1 MNEANCSVTNGNPI
15 HRLNNELR
23 PKRSNLSRSSGSQN
37 NGCTTLSATT
47 IERIFT
53 NSQRGNIANKIDFQN
68 ASPVAQVQAEAY
80 YGGDGGEGKLSRP
93 ENQWSK
99 EFSWSYKNKSIDVVM
114 PGRMKNE
121 KYSIGFHDKVFTP
134 YRNEAYR
141 LNHLYPY
148 GKTYGGCSSASNG
161 HWETQFELIED
172 QLISELKIAKK
183 VEQTP
188 IGYDYLAEYEETID
202 FKYTSLPVPETYQFL
217 NNNDYSCQPDPYKI
231 GCILMENGS
240 NLNEVVKAFEA
251 AISQDPSHVN
261 AWLKLGIVSIENENE
276 NNGELALQNC
286 LNLDPN
292 NTSAMESLAIHYT
305 NQQNES
311 EAMKLFQRWILSKFS
326 EYLYPTVG
334 QNNKFMDTTLGKS
347 NLMSILESLLKMR
360 VTKKDQRK
368 IHSVLSVLYYSDQ
381 KIRQSLESLEFLL
394 SEKPNDEIIW
404 NRYGAILANTK
415 SYHSAINAYNKSK
428 LLRPNF
434 TRARYNLAIAF
445 LSNGDYIKASKT
457 LIEIILLQSK
467 GIENI
472 KTKMHNKF
480 MQNLKNALIAL
491 KKFDLLDDLVN
502 NSDEAELLISTLKI
516 IYNKIG

>member
-1 MNEANCSVTNGNPI
+1 
-15 HRLNNELR
+15 
-23 PKRSNLSRSSGSQN
+23 
-37 NGCTTLSATT
+37 
-47 IERIFT
+47 
-53 NSQRGNIANKIDFQN
+53 
-68 ASPVAQVQAEAY
+68 
-80 YGGDGGEGKLSRP
+80 
-93 ENQWSK
+93 
-99 EFSWSYKNKSIDVVM
+99 
-114 PGRMKNE
+114 
-121 KYSIGFHDKVFTP
+121 
-134 YRNEAYR
+134 
-141 LNHLYPY
+141 
-148 GKTYGGCSSASNG
+148 
-161 HWETQFELIED
+161 
-172 QLISELKIAKK
+172 
-183 VEQTP
+183 
-188 IGYDYLAEYEETID
+188 
-202 FKYTSLPVPETYQFL
+202 
-217 NNNDYSCQPDPYKI
+217 
-231 GCILMENGS
+231 MENGS

-480 MQNLKNALIAL
+480 MQNLKML
-491 KKFDLLDDLVN
+491 
-502 NSDEAELLISTLKI
+502 
-516 IYNKIG
+516 

>member
-1 MNEANCSVTNGNPI
+1 MNEASCSVTNGNPI
-15 HRLNNELR
+15 HKLSNELW
-23 PKRSNLSRSSGSQN
+23 PKRNNLSRSSGSQN
-37 NGCTTLSATT
+37 NGCSTRSAAT
-47 IERIFT
+47 IEYIFT
-53 NSQRGNIANKIDFQN
+53 NSQRGNSANRIDFQN
-68 ASPVAQVQAEAY
+68 ASPVAQTHYA
-80 YGGDGGEGKLSRP
+80 GDGGERKLLRP
-93 ENQWSK
+93 ENPWSK
-99 EFSWSYKNKSIDVVM
+99 EFSCSYKNRSIDVVM
-114 PGRMKNE
+114 SGGPKNE
-121 KYSIGFHDKVFTP
+121 KHSISRRDKPFTP
-134 YRNEAYR
+134 YPNERYHPN
-141 LNHLYPY
+141 LLYSY
-148 GKTYGGCSSASNG
+148 KKTYSGRSSVSND
-161 HWETQFELIED
+161 HWESQFELIED

-183 VEQTP
+183 VEETP

-202 FKYTSLPVPETYQFL
+202 FKYSSLPIPETYQFL
-217 NNNDYSCQPDPYKI
+217 NKNDYLCQPDPYKI

-251 AISQDPSHVN
+251 AISQDPLHVN
-261 AWLKLGIVSIENENE
+261 AWLKLGIVNIENENE
-276 NNGELALQNC
+276 SNGELALQNC

-292 NTSAMESLAIHYT
+292 NTSAMESLAVHYT
-305 NQQNES
+305 NQQNEL
-311 EAMKLFQRWILSKFS
+311 EAMKFFRRWVLSKFS
-326 EYLYPTVG
+326 KFAE
-334 QNNKFMDTTLGKS
+334 QNNEFMDTTPGKS
-347 NLMSILESLLKMR
+347 NLMHILESLLKMH

-394 SEKPNDEIIW
+394 SERPNDGIMW

-467 GIENI
+467 GTENI

-491 KKFDLLDDLVN
+491 KKFDLLDELIN
-502 NSDEAELLISTLKI
+502 NSHETELLLSTLKT
-516 IYNKIG
+516 IYNKID